1 MINNTDS
8 LYSFTIPVE
17 YPKVGEN
24 PSGCTIWFYDRLL
37 NLQKANIDGDEVQ
50 HYIPRMEWVLDSK
63 SVILQQLN
71 RKQNQSKIIV
81 ADANSGVSKTIHTE
95 TDPGLILS
103 PVGMIMIPADGIG
116 LIMVKNFM
124 AVRKDGWS
132 IFIK

>member
-1 MINNTDS
+1 MI
-8 LYSFTIPVE
+8 
-17 YPKVGEN
+17 
-24 PSGCTIWFYDRLL
+24 WLL

-95 TDPGLILS
+95 TDPAGLILS

-116 LIMVKNFM
+116 LIMVKNFYGCPKRWLEHIYKIDM
-124 AVRKDGWS
+124 NGKETLITKDA
-132 IFIK
+132 FDVIKPEFLMFLIS